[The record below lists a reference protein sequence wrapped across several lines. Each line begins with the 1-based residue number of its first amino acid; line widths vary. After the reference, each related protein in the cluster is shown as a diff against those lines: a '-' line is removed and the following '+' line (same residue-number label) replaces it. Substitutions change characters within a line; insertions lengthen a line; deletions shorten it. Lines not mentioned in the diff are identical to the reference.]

1 MADRNSIMRNV
12 IEEGLN
18 KGNLSVFDE
27 IQAPN
32 FVFHSAGSGDLD
44 RAGFKQFITA
54 VRTAFPDFHAE
65 MAGNVIGEGDTAAIR
80 LHVTGTQ
87 QNEFQGIPP
96 TNKFIDM
103 TEGLFFRYEGD
114 KVVEEWQH
122 INQLEMLQQL
132 GVYPPSG

>member
-1 MADRNSIMRNV
+1 MIFMADRMRNV

-54 VRTAFPDFHAE
+54 VRTAFPAE

-122 INQLEMLQQL
+122 INQLEMLQQP
-132 GVYPPSG
+132 GVYPTSG

>member
-1 MADRNSIMRNV
+1 MIFMADRMRNV

-54 VRTAFPDFHAE
+54 VRTAFPAE

-103 TEGLFFRYEGD
+103 TEGLFFSYEGD

-122 INQLEMLQQL
+122 INQLEMLQQP
-132 GVYPPSG
+132 GVYPTSG